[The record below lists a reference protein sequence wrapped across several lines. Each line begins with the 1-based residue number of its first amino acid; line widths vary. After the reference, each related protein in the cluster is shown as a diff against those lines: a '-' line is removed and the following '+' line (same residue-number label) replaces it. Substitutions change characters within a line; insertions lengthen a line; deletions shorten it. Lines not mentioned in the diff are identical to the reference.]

1 MFGNIP
7 TDKYIFLKNTY
18 RLDNILIDYLIDL
31 EKSNGTISEDT
42 LKIKDLLYMDPDLKN
57 ILFSF
62 FKDVNIDKQTSQK
75 KIIEIYEA
83 FNRTIAYLI
92 NQLQDIQNHTNN

>member
-1 MFGNIP
+1 
-7 TDKYIFLKNTY
+7 
-18 RLDNILIDYLIDL
+18 
-31 EKSNGTISEDT
+31 
-42 LKIKDLLYMDPDLKN
+42 MDPDLKN

-83 FNRTIAYLI
+83 FNRTMDYLI
-92 NQLQDIQNHTNN
+92 NQHIIN